1 MDGLLCVNKPIGPSS
16 FQIIDQLRRI
26 LRIKKMGHAGT
37 LDPQAS
43 GLLLVAIGTATRL
56 LQYVPAEPK
65 VYQFGIQFGSQTD
78 SLDREGVMVYS
89 GGKIPQSAEIN
100 SVLKKYSGEI
110 MQTPPAYSA
119 IKVNGVRAYKLARNG
134 VTPELQSRPVQIFS
148 IEVLDFDSISGIAQM
163 QAVCSGGTYVR
174 CLARDIAI
182 DLGTYGFASYV
193 HRVSVGPFSLDAAVG
208 AELLGSAEKYI
219 IPTEKVFVK
228 DSIIVSDEQKKELL
242 YGRDLLIPE
251 FLSETVYAFYN
262 GELLAVLKRGC
273 ASMYHPVTVLPSNC
287 E

>member
-1 MDGLLCVNKPIGPSS
+1 
-16 FQIIDQLRRI
+16 
-26 LRIKKMGHAGT
+26 MGHAGT

-78 SLDREGVMVYS
+78 SLDREGVMVYT
-89 GGKIPQSAEIN
+89 GGKIPERSEIDI
-100 SVLKKYSGEI
+100 VLKKYCGEI
-110 MQTPPAYSA
+110 MQTPPAFSA
-119 IKVNGVRAYKLARNG
+119 IKVNGVRSYKLARNG

-148 IEVLDFDSISGIAQM
+148 IEVLGFDCVSGVAQM

-174 CLARDIAI
+174 CLARDIAV

-208 AELLGSAEKYI
+208 AELLGSAENYI
-219 IPTEKVFVK
+219 IPAEKVFVK
-228 DSIIVSDEQKKELL
+228 DSIIISDEQKKELL
-242 YGRDLLIPE
+242 YGRDLLVPD
-251 FLSETVYAFYN
+251 FSSETVYAFYK
-262 GELLAVLKRGC
+262 GELLAVLKPTG
-273 ASMYHPVTVLPSNC
+273 ASMYHPVTVLTSNC

>member
-1 MDGLLCVNKPIGPSS
+1 MDGFLCVNKPIGPSS

-78 SLDREGVMVYS
+78 SLDREGEMVLS
-89 GGKIPQSAEIN
+89 GGKIPQRAEIDT
-100 SVLKKYSGEI
+100 VLKKYSGEI

-119 IKVNGVRAYKLARNG
+119 IKVNGVRAYKLARSG

-148 IEVLDFDSISGIAQM
+148 IEVLEFDSISGIAQM

-193 HRVSVGPFSLDAAVG
+193 HRVSVGSFSLDAAVG
-208 AELLGSAEKYI
+208 AELLGNAENYI

-228 DSIIVSDEQKKELL
+228 DSITVSDEQKKELL
-242 YGRDLLIPE
+242 YGRDLSIPE
-251 FLSETVYAFYN
+251 FSSEIVYAFYN
-262 GELLAVLKRGC
+262 KELLAVLKRGC
-273 ASMYHPVTVLPSNC
+273 ASMYHPVAVLPSNC

>member
-1 MDGLLCVNKPIGPSS
+1 
-16 FQIIDQLRRI
+16 
-26 LRIKKMGHAGT
+26 MGHAGT

-78 SLDREGVMVYS
+78 SLDREGEMVHT
-89 GGKIPQSAEIN
+89 GGKIPERSEIDSIIN
-100 SVLKKYSGEI
+100 KYCGEI
-110 MQTPPAYSA
+110 MQTPPAFSA
-119 IKVNGVRAYKLARNG
+119 IKVNGVRAYKMARNG
-134 VTPELQSRPVQIFS
+134 ITPELQARPVQIFS
-148 IEVLDFDSISGIAQM
+148 IQVLDFDSVSGVAQM

-193 HRVSVGPFSLDAAVG
+193 HRVAVGSFSLDVAVG
-208 AELLGSAEKYI
+208 AELLGSAENYI
-219 IPTEKVFVK
+219 IPTETVFIQ
-228 DSIIVSDEQKKELL
+228 DTITVSDEQKKELM
-242 YGRDLLIPE
+242 YGRALSIPD
-251 FLSETVYAFYN
+251 FSAQMLFAFYK
-262 GELLAVLKRGC
+262 GELLAVLKRSC
-273 ASMYHPVTVLPSNC
+273 ASMYHPVAVLTSNC

>member
-1 MDGLLCVNKPIGPSS
+1 VDGFLCVNKPIGPSS

-26 LRIKKMGHAGT
+26 LQVKKMGHAGT

-89 GGKIPQSAEIN
+89 GGRIPQRAEIDA
-100 SVLKKYSGEI
+100 VLKKYIGEI
-110 MQTPPAYSA
+110 MQMPPAFSA

-134 VTPELQSRPVQIFS
+134 VTPELQSRAVQIFS

-193 HRVSVGPFSLDAAVG
+193 HRVSIGPFSLDTAVG
-208 AELLGSAEKYI
+208 AELLGSAEDYI

-251 FLSETVYAFYN
+251 FSSEIVYAFYN

-273 ASMYHPVTVLPSNC
+273 TSMYHPVTVLPANC

>member
-1 MDGLLCVNKPIGPSS
+1 VDGFLCVNKPIGPSS

-26 LRIKKMGHAGT
+26 LKIKKMGHAGT

-65 VYQFGIQFGSQTD
+65 IYQFGIQFGSQTD
-78 SLDREGVMVYS
+78 SLDREGILVFS
-89 GGKIPQSAEIN
+89 GGRIPQRAEIDA
-100 SVLKKYSGEI
+100 VLKKYSGEI
-110 MQTPPAYSA
+110 MQIPPSYSA

-134 VTPELQSRPVQIFS
+134 VTPDLQSRPVQIFS
-148 IEVLDFDSISGIAQM
+148 IEVLDFDSVSGIAQM

-182 DLGTYGFASYV
+182 DLGTYGFASFV
-193 HRVSVGPFSLDAAVG
+193 HRVSIGPFSLDTAVG
-208 AELLGSAEKYI
+208 AELLGSAENYV
-219 IPTEKVFVK
+219 IPTEKIFVK

-251 FLSETVYAFYN
+251 FSSEVVYAFYN

-273 ASMYHPVTVLPSNC
+273 ASMYHPVTVLPVNC

>member
-1 MDGLLCVNKPIGPSS
+1 VEGFLCVNKPIGPSS

-26 LRIKKMGHAGT
+26 LRLKKMGHAGT

-78 SLDREGVMVYS
+78 SLDREGVMVFS
-89 GGKIPQSAEIN
+89 GGKIPQRVEIDL
-100 SVLKKYSGEI
+100 VLKKYCGEI

-148 IEVLDFDSISGIAQM
+148 IEVLEFDSISGIAQM

-182 DLGTYGFASYV
+182 DLGTYGYASYV
-193 HRVSVGPFSLDAAVG
+193 HRVSVGPFSLDAAVD
-208 AELLGSAEKYI
+208 AELLGCAEKYI
-219 IPTEKVFVK
+219 IPTKKVFVK

-242 YGRDLLIPE
+242 YGRDLLITE
-251 FLSETVYAFYN
+251 FLSETAYAFYN
-262 GELLAVLKRGC
+262 EELLAVLKRGD
-273 ASMYHPVTVLPSNC
+273 ASMYHPVTVLTSNC